1 MRKNLQAEE
10 NYTRLYLIRHGHLI
24 NSYQGVYN
32 GQRDI
37 GLSLKGVAQTIAI
50 ADWLKDKPIRAIY
63 SSDLSRAWDGAK
75 IIAASL
81 RLEVV
86 PVKAFRERDFG
97 LWEGL
102 TAEKIQ
108 SNYEETWAKWIADPV
123 GTRPPK
129 GESIKD
135 MQDRILTKLKEIIE
149 QHRGE
154 EIILFAHAGVNRIIL
169 CHALNLP
176 VINWFRIQQDFCGI
190 NVMDFHEAAAVVR
203 LMNWTPGYTS
213 SGNST

>member
-1 MRKNLQAEE
+1 MLE
-10 NYTRLYLIRHGHLI
+10 NTPTSIYLIRHGHLI
-24 NSYQGVYN
+24 NSHQGVYN

-37 GLSLKGVAQTIAI
+37 GLSLKGIAQTIAT
-50 ADWLKDKPIRAIY
+50 AAWFKDKPVRAIY
-63 SSDLSRAWDGAK
+63 SSDLCRAYDGAK
-75 IIAASL
+75 IIAVSL

-86 PVKAFRERDFG
+86 PEKAFRERDFG

-102 TAEKIQ
+102 TAEEIRTSYKEAWD
-108 SNYEETWAKWIADPV
+108 NWIADPV
-123 GTRPPK
+123 ATGPPD
-129 GESIKD
+129 GESMQN

-154 EIILFAHAGVNRIIL
+154 EIILLSHAGVNRIIL

-190 NVMDFHEAAAVVR
+190 STVDFYESTAVVSR
-203 LMNWTPGYTS
+203 MNWAPF
-213 SGNST
+213 